1 MAPCY
6 RSPVMSP
13 RTNAVLL
20 VATTGLAGCG
30 SYLHESRPATL
41 SETAIQIVERADDDG
56 LPPLIES
63 GAIVETYRTLVD
75 PRVAPLVDEAVR
87 ANPDVV
93 IAVASIEESR
103 ALSAQ
108 SRAARM
114 PTISG
119 AVNGSL
125 SHGITPGIGTVD
137 ARSITFSIPMS
148 YEVDLVGRYAREHRA
163 TERDAL
169 AEEADARAAAMSVAA
184 EVADA
189 YLDLVAARA
198 EHALLLEQKAAN
210 ERMLGLVTSRVTA
223 GLASSVERLQQEQIA
238 LGVETRLATID
249 DVEAQS
255 SLRLALLLGRPPGT
269 RFEDAPSAFDLPT
282 ASDRTSISADDLA
295 SRPDVFAALL
305 RLEAADDRAAAAVRA
320 EMPQLRLTATPG
332 YTILHSESTTR
343 QGTVSGFTWSV
354 GGALTIP
361 IFDGLRTT
369 SIVRQRHAE
378 IDRRLA
384 ELDRALRLAVVE
396 ASAALASENQ
406 ARRTLAAVQAQY
418 ALAVSLREDVEQN
431 YVAGRVPYVNV
442 LLAIVEEQSAARTI
456 LQAERAVLAARVTW
470 VRAIA
475 P

>member
-1 MAPCY
+1 
-6 RSPVMSP
+6 MSP
-13 RTNAVLL
+13 RTTAALL

-30 SYLHESRPATL
+30 SYLHETRPVTL
-41 SETAIQIVERADDDG
+41 SEPAIAVVERVDDDG
-56 LPPLIES
+56 LPPLVES

-75 PRVAPLVDEAVR
+75 PRVAPLVEEAVR

-93 IAVASIEESR
+93 VAVASIEESR

-119 AVNGSL
+119 SVNGAL
-125 SHGITPGIGTVD
+125 SHSITPGIGTVD
-137 ARSITFSIPMS
+137 ARAITFSIPMS
-148 YEVDLVGRYAREHRA
+148 YEIDLVGRYAMEHRA
-163 TERDAL
+163 TTRDAL
-169 AEEADARAAAMSVAA
+169 AEEADARTAAMSVAA

-198 EHALLLEQKAAN
+198 ERALLLEQKAAN

-223 GLASSVERLQQEQIA
+223 GLASSVERRQQEQIA
-238 LGVETRLATID
+238 LGVETRLASIE
-249 DVEAQS
+249 DVEAQA
-255 SLRLALLLGRPPGT
+255 SLRLALLLGRSPGT
-269 RFEDAPSAFDLPT
+269 RFDDAPSSFELPPP
-282 ASDRTSISADDLA
+282 SDRSEITGEDLA
-295 SRPDVFAALL
+295 SRPDVYAALL

-332 YTILHSESTTR
+332 YTVLHSESSTR
-343 QGTVSGFTWSV
+343 QATASGFTWSV
-354 GGALTIP
+354 GGTLTVP
-361 IFDGLRTT
+361 IFDGLRSQ
-369 SIVRQRHAE
+369 SIVRQRRAE

-406 ARRTLAAVQAQY
+406 ARRTLVAVEAQY
-418 ALAVSLREDVEQN
+418 ALAVSLREDAEQT
-431 YVAGRVPYVNV
+431 YVRGLVPYVNV
-442 LLAIVEEQSAARTI
+442 LLAIVEEQTAARAI
-456 LQAERAVLAARVTW
+456 LEAQRAVLAARITW